1 LSKRAEIAA
10 TFDLWWRATRAPFLS
25 ASITPVLAGTAVA
38 YHQAGEIDGLILL
51 LALCGAIC
59 AHLGANLFND
69 YGDHLSGSDEINQ
82 DYTPFSGGSRLIQTG
97 IIQPHKIRR
106 AAILCFVITI
116 IIGVLLI
123 NLIQNWTLLLF
134 GSLGLLIGLIYSLAP
149 LKLAYRGLGEIV
161 VSFAFGPLIVT
172 GSYFVQTQRI
182 NWQILLIS
190 VPVGLL
196 VGLILFINEV
206 QDEEADRRSGKATLV
221 VWINNPYRSMQLFRY
236 TLLICYLFTAI
247 LIMLNIVPITAL
259 ILFLTLPLLRRLWHI
274 SKQSFTHPNE
284 ILPANGMTIQLQML
298 FTVLLAASFFLSKPL
313 IR

>member
-1 LSKRAEIAA
+1 MSKRAEIAA
-10 TFDLWWRATRAPFLS
+10 KFDLWWRATRAPFLS
-25 ASITPVLAGTAVA
+25 ASITPVLVGTAVA
-38 YHQAGEIDGLILL
+38 YHQAGEIDGLIFL

-69 YGDHLSGSDEINQ
+69 YGDHLSGSDEVNQ

-97 IIQPHKIRR
+97 IIPPHNIRR

-123 NLIQNWTLLLF
+123 ILIQNWALLLF
-134 GSLGLLIGLIYSLAP
+134 GCLGLLIGVIYSLAP
-149 LKLAYRGLGEIV
+149 LKLAYRGFGEIA

-182 NWQILLIS
+182 NWYILLIS

-206 QDEEADRRSGKATLV
+206 QDEEADRLSGKATLV
-221 VWINNPYRSMQLFRY
+221 VWINNPYRALQLFRY
-236 TLLICYLFTAI
+236 TLLICYLFTAT
-247 LIMLNIVPITAL
+247 LIILNIVPVTAL
-259 ILFLTLPLLRRLWHI
+259 ILILTLPLFRHLWQI
-274 SKQSFTHPNE
+274 SKQSFTYPNE
-284 ILPANGMTIQLQML
+284 ILPVNGMTIQLQML
-298 FTVLLAASFFLSKPL
+298 FTVLLAVSFFISRPL
-313 IR
+313 IH